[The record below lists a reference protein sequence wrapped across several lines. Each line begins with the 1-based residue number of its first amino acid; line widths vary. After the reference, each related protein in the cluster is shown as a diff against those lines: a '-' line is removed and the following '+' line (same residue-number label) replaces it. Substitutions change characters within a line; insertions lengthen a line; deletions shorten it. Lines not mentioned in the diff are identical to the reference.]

1 MSQFL
6 EGWLDDA
13 LRFFFKK
20 ETQGHTSDVQFAQ
33 NLNALNFSLISHFNS
48 KLGRAMSNF
57 YVVFLCRFYLIFLLG
72 IRQTYVRQQVK
83 HCDRK

>member
-33 NLNALNFSLISHFNS
+33 NLNALNFSLISHFNIKS
-48 KLGRAMSNF
+48 K
-57 YVVFLCRFYLIFLLG
+57 IE
-72 IRQTYVRQQVK
+72 Q
-83 HCDRK
+83 